1 MRDDNVA
8 GCYSSADPGR
18 SVGLRTRFA
27 RDEDAALTARAP
39 GAPAPRP
46 VAASAR
52 SLLRPLFL
60 ALLLGSLAALSG
72 AALAA
77 DPQPYATT
85 LMPTGNAAL
94 DAALKGSSSLIS
106 LQRTHAVGP
115 FALAGRI
122 RDDRGRLEIALESFG
137 YYGGSIDITVAGHPA
152 ADPDLPDILAALPA
166 GRPAQVRI
174 AVATGPLFRLGSVT
188 VTLPPGESL
197 SPADQ
202 RAFDLHAG
210 QPAVASDVLGASGRL
225 LTALQEEGHAF
236 ADVQPPLATLHPATR
251 TLDIVVTAKLGP
263 RVDIGRITLAGL
275 RRANPRYVARLLE
288 VHQGQPYQPSRI
300 EAARQ
305 ELASTGVFSDVGVT
319 AAKTLAPDGEL
330 PLTFDFTE
338 APLHTVSLQAGY
350 STDLGG
356 SAGVTWTHHD
366 LFGNGERLDLTALLT
381 GVGGTSQNGLGYDV
395 YADLLKPDFYDRDQ
409 TLDVRVEGL
418 KQDLEAYDQTALLV
432 RAVVNRKLSRLWT
445 VSGGVGVEEERI
457 LQQGVSRGY
466 TLAFVPL
473 SANYDSTGLANP
485 LDDPTHGF
493 RIALNAT
500 PSYSLGSGD
509 GSGGGT
515 NQGGDSFF
523 AILQTTA
530 STYLDLARIGL
541 AKPGRSVI
549 ALRATVGTVQGATTF
564 ELPPDQRLY
573 AGGSGTVRGYKY
585 QGVGPLF
592 PNGDPIGG
600 TALDAGTIE
609 FRQRIGKTY
618 GVAAFADAGQVSS
631 SSGPFQGA
639 LRVGA
644 GIGARYYTPIGPIR
658 LDVAVPLNKPPGGDS
673 FELYVGLG
681 EAF

>member
-1 MRDDNVA
+1 M
-8 GCYSSADPGR
+8 
-18 SVGLRTRFA
+18 L
-27 RDEDAALTARAP
+27 
-39 GAPAPRP
+39 
-46 VAASAR
+46 
-52 SLLRPLFL
+52 L
-60 ALLLGSLAALSG
+60 ALLLGSLAGLSG
-72 AALAA
+72 AAPAA

-85 LMPTGNAAL
+85 LVPTGNAAL

-106 LQRTHAVGP
+106 LQKTHAVGP

-166 GRPAQVRI
+166 GQPAQVRI
-174 AVATGPLFRLGSVT
+174 AVATGPLFHLGSVA

-197 SPADQ
+197 SPAEEH
-202 RAFDLHAG
+202 ALDLHAG
-210 QPAVASDVLGASGRL
+210 QPAVASDVLAGSTRL
-225 LTALQEEGHAF
+225 LTALQEDGHAF
-236 ADVQPPLATLHPATR
+236 ADVRPPLAYLRPASR
-251 TLDIVVTAKLGP
+251 TLDIVITAKLGP

-275 RRANPRYVARLLE
+275 RRANPGYVARLLE
-288 VHQGQPYQPSRI
+288 VHQGQLYQPSKI

-319 AAKTLAPDGEL
+319 AAKTLGPDGEL

-338 APLHTVSLQAGY
+338 AKLHTVSLQAGY

-381 GVGGTSQNGLGYDV
+381 GVGGTSENGLGYDV

-445 VSGGVGVEEERI
+445 VSGGLGVEEERI
-457 LQQGVSRGY
+457 LQQGVSREY

-473 SANYDSTGLANP
+473 SADYDSTGLANP

-493 RIALNAT
+493 RIALDAT
-500 PSYSLGSGD
+500 PSYSLGSG
-509 GSGGGT
+509 SGDDGGT
-515 NQGGDSFF
+515 NQGGDSLF

-541 AKPGRSVI
+541 AKPGRSVV

-592 PNGDPIGG
+592 PNGDPEGG
-600 TALDAGTIE
+600 TALDAGTVE
-609 FRQRIGKTY
+609 FRQRIGKSF
-618 GVAAFADAGQVSS
+618 GFAAFADAGQVSS
-631 SSGPFQGA
+631 SSGPFQGT

-644 GIGARYYTPIGPIR
+644 GVGARYYTPIGPIR

>member
-1 MRDDNVA
+1 
-8 GCYSSADPGR
+8 
-18 SVGLRTRFA
+18 
-27 RDEDAALTARAP
+27 
-39 GAPAPRP
+39 
-46 VAASAR
+46 
-52 SLLRPLFL
+52 
-60 ALLLGSLAALSG
+60 
-72 AALAA
+72 
-77 DPQPYATT
+77 
-85 LMPTGNAAL
+85 MPTGNAAL

-106 LQRTHAVGP
+106 LQKTHAVGP

-166 GRPAQVRI
+166 GQPAQVRI
-174 AVATGPLFRLGSVT
+174 AVATGPLFHLGTVT

-197 SPADQ
+197 SPADE

-210 QPAVASDVLGASGRL
+210 QPAVASDVLGGSTRL

-236 ADVQPPLATLHPATR
+236 ADVQPPLATLRPATR

-275 RRANPRYVARLLE
+275 RRANPGYVARLLE
-288 VHQGQPYQPSRI
+288 VHQGQLYQPSRI

-319 AAKTLAPDGEL
+319 AAKQLAPDGEL

-338 APLHTVSLQAGY
+338 AKLHTVSLQAGY

-381 GVGGTSQNGLGYDV
+381 GVGGTSENGLGYDV

-457 LQQGVSRGY
+457 LQQGVSREY

-493 RIALNAT
+493 RIALDAT

-509 GSGGGT
+509 GKRRRHQPGRRQLLRHPADDGLHLHRPAPDRARQARPQRDGAARHRRHRAGRHHLRAAARPAALCRRQRHRARLQVPGGGAAVPERRPGRRHGARCRHRRVPPAHRQDLRVRRLRRCRPGLVQQRPVPGHA
-515 NQGGDSFF
+515 QGRRRRGCPLLHPDRADPARRRGAAEQAAGRRQLR
-523 AILQTTA
+523 AI
-530 STYLDLARIGL
+530 RR
-541 AKPGRSVI
+541 PGRSI
-549 ALRATVGTVQGATTF
+549 LRT
-564 ELPPDQRLY
+564 R
-573 AGGSGTVRGYKY
+573 VRM
-585 QGVGPLF
+585 PCA
-592 PNGDPIGG
+592 GDP
-600 TALDAGTIE
+600 TRPSALAEAHGQEAAPLRFSPDTPGVPPARHSRSAHPSLERE
-609 FRQRIGKTY
+609 F
-618 GVAAFADAGQVSS
+618 
-631 SSGPFQGA
+631 
-639 LRVGA
+639 
-644 GIGARYYTPIGPIR
+644 
-658 LDVAVPLNKPPGGDS
+658 
-673 FELYVGLG
+673 
-681 EAF
+681 

>member
-1 MRDDNVA
+1 MIRGGTTIWQGA
-8 GCYSSADPGR
+8 TAAPTRSGPPGR
-18 SVGLRTRFA
+18 AGP
-27 RDEDAALTARAP
+27 RDPDRENEDAALTARAH
-39 GAPAPRP
+39 GAPALRP
-46 VAASAR
+46 VAAA
-52 SLLRPLFL
+52 RPLLL

-72 AALAA
+72 AAPAA

-85 LMPTGNAAL
+85 LVPTGNAAL

-106 LQRTHAVGP
+106 LQKTHAVGP

-166 GRPAQVRI
+166 GQPAQVRI
-174 AVATGPLFRLGSVT
+174 AVAIGPLFHLGTVT

-197 SPADQ
+197 SPADD
-202 RAFDLHAG
+202 RALDLHAG
-210 QPAVASDVLGASGRL
+210 QPAVASDVLGGGTRL

-236 ADVQPPLATLHPATR
+236 ADVQPPLATLRPATR
-251 TLDIVVTAKLGP
+251 TLDIVIAAKLGP

-275 RRANPRYVARLLE
+275 RRANPGYVARLLE
-288 VHQGQPYQPSRI
+288 VHQGQLYQPSRI

-305 ELASTGVFSDVGVT
+305 ELAGAGVFSDVGVT
-319 AAKTLAPDGEL
+319 AAKQPAPDGEL
-330 PLTFDFTE
+330 PLTFDFSE
-338 APLHTVSLQAGY
+338 ASLHTVSLQAGY

-381 GVGGTSQNGLGYDV
+381 GVGGTSENGLGYDV
-395 YADLLKPDFYDRDQ
+395 YADLLKPDFYSRDQ

-457 LQQGVSRGY
+457 LQQGVSREY

-473 SANYDSTGLANP
+473 SANYDSTNLANP

-493 RIALNAT
+493 RIALDAT
-500 PSYSLGSGD
+500 PSYSLGNGN
-509 GSGGGT
+509 GGGT

-530 STYLDLARIGL
+530 STYIDLHRIGL

-592 PNGDPIGG
+592 PNGDPVGG

-618 GVAAFADAGQVSS
+618 GFAAFADAGQVSS
-631 SSGPFQGA
+631 SSGPFQGT

-644 GIGARYYTPIGPIR
+644 GVGARYYTPIGPIR
-658 LDVAVPLNKPPGGDS
+658 LDVAVPLNKPPSGDS